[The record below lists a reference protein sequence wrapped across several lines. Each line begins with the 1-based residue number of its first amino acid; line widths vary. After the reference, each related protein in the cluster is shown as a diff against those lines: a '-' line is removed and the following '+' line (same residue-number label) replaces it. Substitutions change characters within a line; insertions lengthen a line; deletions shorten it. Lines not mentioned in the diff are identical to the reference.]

1 MSIERFRGF
10 YTPVCDECEK
20 TIPGGQSYGEAV
32 RSMICAG
39 WEERM
44 RKGVKT
50 HVCTDCLFE
59 QKGYGREGDETCL

>member
-1 MSIERFRGF
+1 MSIERFHGF

-20 TIPGGQSYGEAV
+20 TIPGGQSYADAF
-32 RSMICAG
+32 RAMLRAG
-39 WEERM
+39 WEERR

-59 QKGYGREGDETCL
+59 EKGYGQGGEET